1 MQAGHVTLTTTTE
14 QIIGPVAGASW
25 VTLFGAPESIYLA
38 AAAGIDTTIPGNR
51 GELCRLD
58 WVASSNVGSRA
69 FRIGEGE
76 SIFAAGTSGTATVDF
91 VVFPE

>member
-1 MQAGHVTLTTTTE
+1 MQAGHVTLSTTTA
-14 QIIGPVAGASW
+14 QIVGPVAGASW

-38 AAAGIDTTIPGNR
+38 AASGIDATNVGNR

-58 WVASSNVGSRA
+58 WVASSNVGSA
-69 FRIGEGE
+69 TFRIGEGE
-76 SIFAAGTSGTATVDF
+76 SIYAAGTGSSVTLDY